1 VFCSS
6 TREISRPSAHVI
18 TLCATHQRNPLFN
31 WRSTPYSTRRNSP
44 APHPNSLNSEIFMS
58 NRNFNRL
65 IVTGIV
71 TALSFSAV
79 HSAQAAGTKYV
90 APRTTY
96 GTPDLQGTWTNASVT
111 SLERDDAYKG
121 KATMTLAEAAEF
133 EKNTAFA
140 KLSEEDAKPVDKSTQ
155 ATKALDPGGYN
166 AFWLDPGTKLAVV
179 NGEARTSF
187 IVEPANGKIPYTPA
201 GLKAFTTA
209 RASMSFDGPESR
221 ALGERCL
228 VGFGSSS
235 GPPMLPDVYN
245 NNYQIVQTPNA
256 IMIQVEMVHDARII
270 RMNGKHLPSNIQ
282 PWLGDSIGHWEG
294 DTLVVETT
302 NLNPGQKAHY
312 GIKQRF
318 YLPPTGKVTER
329 FTRIA
334 KDQILYQFTVED
346 KDAYT
351 QAWKAEVPMRA
362 TKDQIFE
369 YACHEGNYAL
379 PGILAGAREGEKR
392 AAAEKSAK

>member
-1 VFCSS
+1 MPAEENLLSLDNIGVFLFDL
-6 TREISRPSAHVI
+6 RFEISLVGSRLLVFAFEDFPMNA
-18 TLCATHQRNPLFN
+18 RNRF
-31 WRSTPYSTRRNSP
+31 S
-44 APHPNSLNSEIFMS
+44 IFC
-58 NRNFNRL
+58 
-65 IVTGIV
+65 
-71 TALSFSAV
+71 LS
-79 HSAQAAGTKYV
+79 AAGVLICAGSSY
-90 APRTTY
+90 AADAHWSPPRTPW

-111 SLERDDAYKG
+111 SLERDAAFKG
-121 KATMTLAEAAEF
+121 KASMTLAEAADF
-133 EKNTAFA
+133 EKNTEFA
-140 KLSEEDAKPVDKSTQ
+140 KYAAEDAKPSDP
-155 ATKALDPGGYN
+155 KAKAAANADPGGYN

-187 IVEPANGKIPYTPA
+187 IVDPKDGKIPYTPT
-201 GLKAFTTA
+201 GLKAFGAA
-209 RASMSFDGPESR
+209 RASMSFDGPEVR

-228 VGFGSSS
+228 LGFGSTS

-245 NNYQIVQTPNA
+245 NNYQIVQTKDTVT
-256 IMIQVEMVHDARII
+256 ILVEMVHDARII
-270 RMNGKHLPSNIQ
+270 RIGGQHIPKHIT

-334 KDQILYQFTVED
+334 PDQILYQFTVED

-351 QAWKAEVPMRA
+351 QPWKAEVPLRA
-362 TKDQIFE
+362 TQDHIYE

-379 PGILAGAREGEKR
+379 PGILAGAREQEK
-392 AAAEKSAK
+392 AAAAKQ